1 MEIFKLFGSILIDS
15 NEAEESIQKT
25 ESKAVKLV
33 SALGSG
39 IKTAAKWGASLVAGA
54 TAVAGAMVASAKG
67 TAEALDVVDKASIR
81 MGISAESYQE
91 LAYAAGL
98 YGVEMSTLEE
108 AAKKLSGTDLNLGD
122 AIAQLQ
128 AIEDDEARAA
138 AAMEMFGEQ
147 AYQLTPLLNAGTE
160 GMEAMRKE
168 ANDLGLVMSQES
180 VSSGAAMNDMFSKLE
195 QTFGMVKN
203 TIMVELMPYV
213 MMILEWCIENL
224 PLVAETVQKVMDK
237 LMPII
242 APILEAVMSLFK
254 AVFALINGDMETFGE
269 EVVKFF
275 ENLATAAVTLGKNI
289 LNGVLTGL
297 KSAWSSISNWVSEKV
312 NWLIDKLTFWSDSQ
326 AEMRSDGFSHA
337 SGLAYVP
344 YDNYPATLHRG
355 ETVLNAADTSS
366 LLADVRKLA
375 GSGGSTSST
384 RIEVVMNLDGQTL
397 ARKTFDY
404 NQREN
409 ALRGGALV
417 EVYG

>member
-15 NEAEESIQKT
+15 AEAENSIQKT

-33 SALGSG
+33 SALGNG
-39 IKTAAKWGASLVAGA
+39 IKTAAQWGASLVAGA

-98 YGVEMSTLEE
+98 SGVEMSTLEE
-108 AAKKLSGTDLNLGD
+108 AAKKLSGTDLNLDD

-138 AAMEMFGEQ
+138 AAMELFGEQ

-160 GMEAMRKE
+160 GMEAMRQE
-168 ANDLGLVMSQES
+168 ANDLGLVMSQDA
-180 VSSGAAMNDMFSKLE
+180 VSSGAAMNDMFSKLD

-213 MMILEWCIENL
+213 MMILEWCVENL
-224 PLVAETVQKVMDK
+224 PLVAETVKKVMDK

-242 APILEAVMSLFK
+242 SPILEAVMALFK

-269 EVVKFF
+269 EVVKIF
-275 ENLATAAVTLGKNI
+275 ENLGTAAVTLGKNI
-289 LNGVLTGL
+289 LSGLLAGL

-312 NWLIDKLTFWSDSQ
+312 NWLKDKLTFWSSSQ
-326 AEMRSDGFSHA
+326 AEIRGDGFSHA

-355 ETVLNAADTSS
+355 ETVLNAADASS

-375 GSGGSTSST
+375 AGGGSAAPA
-384 RIEVVMNLDGQTL
+384 RFEVVMNLDGQTL
-397 ARKTFDY
+397 ARKTFSY
-404 NQREN
+404 NQREST
-409 ALRGGALV
+409 LRGDSLV